1 MLNRL
6 EISNYALIENAIIRF
21 ESGFTTITGETG
33 AGKSILLKAL
43 NLLLGDRADT
53 SILKQSEKKC
63 FLEAEF
69 KIDHL
74 NLKTFFQENDLDFE
88 SPCIIRREFATSG
101 KSRCFVNDSPVQIAL
116 LKDLGGKLVNIH
128 SQHQTLHLFEK
139 NFQLDVLDNFAGQTE
154 RIHTYRIDFK
164 HYRERVNRHLE
175 LQLKDKENRKEK
187 DYLEFLINELN
198 LANLG
203 HVNLE
208 ELKISSDKIEYAEK
222 ISEGLGLSVSVFE
235 NETYGPLNGVNTLLE
250 SFEELKTYDPI
261 YATIHARLISL
272 KIELQDIQADIEG
285 RANNQ
290 EFSEENATSIKDK
303 MDLLNSLCFKHNLT
317 EVTEL
322 IALKTKLEGEMAE
335 IDGVEEELNK
345 IGAEI
350 EADKKRLKQ
359 KALVIRKNRK
369 THIPQLTKKIKSSLD
384 QLSMEDAE
392 IEIQL
397 EEIERLSST
406 GLDQIDLL
414 FKTNKGGQFL
424 PLKKI
429 ASGGELS
436 RLMLSIMSILSE
448 CKKLPTLIFDEID
461 TGVSGEVA
469 SKIANEFVKMG
480 QEIQLIA
487 ITHLPQVAS
496 RGTQHLHV
504 SKNNDSAKTQTNI
517 TQLDKERRVEEI
529 AKMISGAEI
538 TDAAKENALHLLN
551 ISQ

>member
-53 SILKQSEKKC
+53 SVLKQSENKC

-74 NLKTFFQENDLDFE
+74 NLKAFFVDNDLDFE
-88 SPCIIRREFATSG
+88 SPCIIRREFTASG
-101 KSRCFVNDSPVQIAL
+101 KSRCFVNDSPVQISV
-116 LKDLGGKLVNIH
+116 LKELGSHLVNIH

-139 NFQLDVLDNFAGQTE
+139 NFQFDVLDNFAGHMADLLDYKE
-154 RIHTYRIDFK
+154 DYK
-164 HYRERVNRHLE
+164 AYRERVARHIE
-175 LQLKDKENRKEK
+175 LQVKDKENRKEK
-187 DYLEFLINELN
+187 DYLEFLINELK
-198 LANLG
+198 LADLDN
-203 HVNLE
+203 VNLE
-208 ELKISSDKIEYAEK
+208 ELKITSDKIEFAEK
-222 ISEGLGLSVSVFE
+222 IAEGLGLAESVVS
-235 NETYGPLNGVNTLLE
+235 NDTYGPIVGIKTLIE
-250 SFEELKTYDPI
+250 TFEELKTYDPI
-261 YATIHARLISL
+261 YADLHGRLLSL
-272 KIELQDIQADIEG
+272 KIELNDITSEVEAQ
-285 RANNQ
+285 ANNQ
-290 EFSEENATSIKDK
+290 DFSEENAQEVKEK

-322 IALKTKLEGEMAE
+322 IALKEKLESEMAT
-335 IDGVEEELNK
+335 IDGVEDELAK
-345 IGAEI
+345 IALEI
-350 EADKKRLKQ
+350 EADKKRLRE
-359 KALVIRKNRK
+359 KALVIRKNRLK
-369 THIPQLTKKIKSSLD
+369 CIPDLTKKIKTSLN

-392 IEIQL
+392 IQFQL
-397 EEIERLSST
+397 EEIERLSPA
-406 GLDQIDLL
+406 GLDQIEVL

-480 QEIQLIA
+480 QKIQIVS

-504 SKNNDSAKTQTNI
+504 FKNNDAEKTQTNI
-517 TQLDKERRVEEI
+517 TQLDENKRIEEI

-538 TDAAKENALHLLN
+538 TDAAKENAVHLLN
-551 ISQ
+551 IS

>member
-74 NLKTFFQENDLDFE
+74 NLKSFFDENDLDFE
-88 SPCIIRREFATSG
+88 SPCIIRREFTTSG
-101 KSRCFVNDSPVQIAL
+101 KSRCFVNDSPVQIAI
-116 LKDLGGKLVNIH
+116 LKELGGQLVNIH

-139 NFQLDVLDNFAGQTE
+139 NFQLDVLDNFADQIE
-154 RIHTYRIDFK
+154 QIQDYKEDFK
-164 HYRERVNRHLE
+164 QYRERVNRHIE

-198 LANLG
+198 LADLDN
-203 HVNLE
+203 VNLE
-208 ELKISSDKIEYAEK
+208 ELKIANDRIEFSEK
-222 ISEGLGLSVSVFE
+222 ISDGLGLSVSVFE
-235 NETYGPLNGVNTLLE
+235 NETYGPLNGIKTLIE
-250 SFEELKTYDPI
+250 TFEELKSYDPI
-261 YATIHARLISL
+261 YADLHGRLISL
-272 KIELQDIQADIEG
+272 KIELQDIQSDIEAQ
-285 RANNQ
+285 ANNQ
-290 EFSEENATSIKDK
+290 DFSEVDAVAIKEK
-303 MDLLNSLCFKHNLT
+303 MDLLNSLCFKHNLS
-317 EVTEL
+317 EVAEL
-322 IALKTKLEGEMAE
+322 IELKAKLEQDMAE
-335 IDGVEEELNK
+335 IDGVEDELNK
-345 IGAEI
+345 IGIQI
-350 EADKKRLKQ
+350 EADKKRLKE
-359 KALVIRKNRK
+359 KALAIRKNRVA
-369 THIPQLTKKIKSSLD
+369 HIPKLTSKIKTSLD

-397 EEIERLSST
+397 EELERLSIN

-448 CKKLPTLIFDEID
+448 CKNLPTLIFDEID

-480 QEIQLIA
+480 SKIQLIA

-496 RGTQHLHV
+496 RGAQHLHV
-504 SKNNDSAKTQTNI
+504 SKNNDTDKTQTNI
-517 TQLDKERRVEEI
+517 TQLNQDKRVEEI

-551 ISQ
+551 IS